1 MSVSFGGGYL
11 RTKLELLRLRRSLRT
26 AERVYRILEDK
37 RDVLV
42 RRINELID
50 EAQELREALNAKLS
64 EAYQELITA
73 YLKSGPKTIQTI
85 TSTLPETLKVK
96 VGSYTMMGIQVPTVE
111 LEEVSFPL
119 PYGFLETSVHLD
131 EASRKLRSV
140 IGDIC
145 RAAAVENAIFR
156 IAEELKRT
164 QRLLNALEYV
174 IMPKY
179 RNAIKEIAMSL
190 EESDRDYFVK
200 LKHVKRVLERRKIG
214 AAQERTVQVG

>member
-1 MSVSFGGGYL
+1 MSVAFGGGYL
-11 RTKLELLRLRRSLRT
+11 RTRLELLRLRRSLRT

-50 EAQELREALNAKLS
+50 EAQELREALSAKLS
-64 EAYQELITA
+64 EAYQELIAA
-73 YLKSGPKTIQTI
+73 YLKSGPGAIQTI
-85 TSTLPETLKVK
+85 TSTLPETVKVK

-111 LEEVSFPL
+111 LEQASFPL

-140 IGDIC
+140 IGDVC
-145 RAAAVENAIFR
+145 RAAAIENAIFR

-174 IMPKY
+174 IMPRY
-179 RNAIKEIAMSL
+179 RSAIKEIAMSL

-200 LKHVKRVLERRKIG
+200 LKHIKRVLERRK
-214 AAQERTVQVG
+214 APEAPARPV

>member
-11 RTKLELLRLRRSLRT
+11 RTRLELLRLRRSLRT

-50 EAQELREALNAKLS
+50 EAQELREALTVKLA

-73 YLKSGPKTIQTI
+73 YLKSGPITIQTI

-111 LEEVSFPL
+111 LQEASFPL
-119 PYGFLETSVHLD
+119 PYGFLETTVHLD

-140 IGDIC
+140 IVDVC
-145 RAAAVENAIFR
+145 KAAAVENAIFR

-179 RNAIKEIAMSL
+179 RNAIREIAMSL
-190 EESDRDYFVK
+190 EEADRDYFVK
-200 LKHVKRVLERRKIG
+200 LKHVKRVLERRKVQT
-214 AAQERTVQVG
+214 AQGIPV